1 MMPRRFALRDKP
13 LPHVN
18 GKRQIRQSVAMQVA
32 KFPAAHPKLDPS
44 EPVCG
49 DRHTRPAGHLPDDLF
64 FDGLGHRC
72 RYEYLPAGLASTRLE
87 QTRIAGVHS
96 ADPCISGHDANCAS
110 ALDPFRP

>member
-32 KFPAAHPKLDPS
+32 KFPTAYAKLDPS

-49 DRHTRPAGHLPDDLF
+49 NRDTGPAGHFPNDLV
-64 FDGLGHRC
+64 FDALGHVR
-72 RYEYLPAGLASTRLE
+72 RWYQYLPAGLASIRLAHL
-87 QTRIAGVHS
+87 RVHS
-96 ADPCISGHDANCAS
+96 ADPCISGHHANCAP
-110 ALDPFRP
+110 ALDPVRS

>member
-13 LPHVN
+13 LPHMD

-49 DRHTRPAGHLPDDLF
+49 DRDTGPAGHLPDDLV
-64 FDGLGHRC
+64 FDALGHVPR
-72 RYEYLPAGLASTRLE
+72 RYQYLPAGLASIRLAHL
-87 QTRIAGVHS
+87 RVHS
-96 ADPCISGHDANCAS
+96 ADPCISGDDANCAP
-110 ALDPFRP
+110 ALDPFRS